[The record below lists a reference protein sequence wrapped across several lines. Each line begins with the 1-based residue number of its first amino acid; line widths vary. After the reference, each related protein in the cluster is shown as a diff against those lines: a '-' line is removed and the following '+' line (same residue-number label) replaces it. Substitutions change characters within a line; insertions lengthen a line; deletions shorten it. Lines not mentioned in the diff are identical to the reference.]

1 MGSEQAIRP
10 GPPALTC
17 SYCPTGN
24 TPNVVKVESWLP
36 AAPASATAARA
47 LVRDAAARLRLD
59 GSTTWELMLATTE
72 AIANAVEHGEP
83 CDRRGIFLRLEALNG
98 TFEVEVRDCGG
109 CYPAEARSAKPE
121 EQGGRG
127 MPIIAAIMDRLE
139 IVPSTG
145 LTRVRFEKRV
155 TATA

>member
-1 MGSEQAIRP
+1 M
-10 GPPALTC
+10 
-17 SYCPTGN
+17 
-24 TPNVVKVESWLP
+24 VKIESWLP
-36 AAPASATAARA
+36 AAPASATEARA
-47 LVRDAAARLRLD
+47 LVRDAASELRLD

-83 CDRRGIFLRLEALNG
+83 CDRKGIFIRLEALNG

-109 CYPAEARSAKPE
+109 CYPVDSRSSKPD

-139 IVPSTG
+139 ILPSTG
-145 LTRVRFEKRV
+145 LTRVRFEKRL
-155 TATA
+155 AAA

>member
-1 MGSEQAIRP
+1 
-10 GPPALTC
+10 
-17 SYCPTGN
+17 
-24 TPNVVKVESWLP
+24 VVKIESWLP
-36 AAPASATAARA
+36 SAPASATEARA
-47 LVRDAAARLRLD
+47 LVRDAASELRLD
-59 GSTTWELMLATTE
+59 GPTTWELMLATTE

-83 CDRRGIFLRLEALNG
+83 CDRRGIFLRMEVIDG
-98 TFEVEVRDCGG
+98 SFEVEVRDCGG
-109 CYPAEARSAKPE
+109 CYPADSRSSKPD

-127 MPIIAAIMDRLE
+127 MSIIAAIMDRLE

>member
-1 MGSEQAIRP
+1 
-10 GPPALTC
+10 
-17 SYCPTGN
+17 
-24 TPNVVKVESWLP
+24 VVKIESWLP
-36 AAPASATAARA
+36 AAPASATEARA
-47 LVRDAAARLRLD
+47 LVRDAASELRLD

-83 CDRRGIFLRLEALNG
+83 CARKGIFIRLEALNG

-109 CYPAEARSAKPE
+109 CYPGDSGSSKPD

-139 IVPSTG
+139 IVPRPG
-145 LTRVRFEKRV
+145 FTRVRFEKRV
-155 TATA
+155 AVA